1 MAEPLARDEDRRADV
16 EAERVVLERG
26 SVALAHEEADEARVA
41 LLHDLL
47 AAGEADAGGVHDRK
61 VARHRIV
68 QPDEAVIED
77 LNRLFRHA
85 LLHSAHVTSL

>member
-1 MAEPLARDEDRRADV
+1 MRPASPSSIV
-16 EAERVVLERG
+16 
-26 SVALAHEEADEARVA
+26 
-41 LLHDLL
+41 LL
-47 AAGEADAGGVHDRK
+47 AAGEADAGGVHHRE

-85 LLHSAHVTSL
+85 LLHSAHVASTLTRAQEDADTGS